1 MIGNY
6 NQLTIKQFLK
16 IKLISEL
23 EQDPLH
29 RKVLI
34 LSEIS
39 GVSVDEIESMPIG
52 NMIEAL
58 KGLDKIEN
66 LQADEKIKLKF
77 KVGGRKFIVKWK
89 EQELTSE
96 QFIDVSHFCKEPE
109 KILSNIHNIL
119 ASVCV
124 ERNWYGKEL
133 GYKGDNHKE
142 IADLFY
148 NEMKIS
154 TAYPIMLFFC
164 KYYEALQQNILIYLE
179 SEAMKAMDSTKEL
192 MEKFKLL
199 EQSGDGLPA

>member
-6 NQLTIKQFLK
+6 NELTIKQFLK
-16 IKLISEL
+16 IKTISDFEEDQL
-23 EQDPLH
+23 Q

-39 GVSVDEIESMPIG
+39 GKSVDEIESMPIG
-52 NMIEAL
+52 KML
-58 KGLDKIEN
+58 KAIGGLDKIEH
-66 LQADEKIKLKF
+66 LQTDEKIKLKF
-77 KVGGRKFIVKWK
+77 KIKGRRFTIKWK
-89 EQELTSE
+89 EQDLTSE
-96 QFIDVSHFCKEPE
+96 QFIDVSHFCKDPD
-109 KILSNIHNIL
+109 KILINIHNIL

-133 GYKGDNHKE
+133 GYKGDKHKE

-164 KYYEALQQNILIYLE
+164 RYYKELQSNILTFLE
-179 SEAMKAMDSTKEL
+179 SEANQAMKNTKEL
-192 MEKFKLL
+192 MEKFKDL
-199 EQSGDGLPA
+199 ETSGDGLQA

>member
-39 GVSVDEIESMPIG
+39 GQSVDDIESMPIG
-52 NMIEAL
+52 DMIEAL

-66 LQADEKIKLKF
+66 LQTDAKIKLKF
-77 KVGGRKFIVKWK
+77 KVGGRRFIVKWK

-96 QFIDVSHFCKEPE
+96 QFIDVSHFCKDPN

-133 GYKGDNHKE
+133 GYKGEKHKE

-148 NEMKIS
+148 NEVKIA

-164 KYYEALQQNILIYLE
+164 RYYEALQQNILTFLE
-179 SEAMKAMDSTKEL
+179 LEANKAMKNTKEL
-192 MEKFKLL
+192 LAKFKDL
-199 EQSGDGLPA
+199 ERSGDGLQA

>member
-6 NQLTIKQFLK
+6 NELTIKQFLR
-16 IKLISEL
+16 IKTITDM

-39 GVSVDEIESMPIG
+39 GKSVDEIESMPIG
-52 NMIEAL
+52 DMIEAI

-66 LQADEKIKLKF
+66 LQTDEKIKLKF
-77 KVGGRKFIVKWK
+77 KVGGRRFIVKWK
-89 EQELTSE
+89 EQDLTSE
-96 QFIDVSHFCKEPE
+96 QFIDASHFCKEDM
-109 KILSNIHNIL
+109 LNNIHNIL

-124 ERNWYGKEL
+124 ERTWYGKEL
-133 GYKGDNHKE
+133 GYKGENHKE
-142 IADLFY
+142 VADLFY

-164 KYYEALQQNILIYLE
+164 KYYKELGINMLSYLE
-179 SEAMKAMDSTKEL
+179 LEATKAMNQTRDIVAKYLT
-192 MEKFKLL
+192 L
-199 EQSGDGLPA
+199 EASGDGLQA